1 MAYQAKLV
9 RTLRNQ
15 AAAAAAAA
23 PAVMAEMTDPFA
35 ALLQPHDHAESHV
48 EAAG

>member
-15 AAAAAAAA
+15 AAAAA